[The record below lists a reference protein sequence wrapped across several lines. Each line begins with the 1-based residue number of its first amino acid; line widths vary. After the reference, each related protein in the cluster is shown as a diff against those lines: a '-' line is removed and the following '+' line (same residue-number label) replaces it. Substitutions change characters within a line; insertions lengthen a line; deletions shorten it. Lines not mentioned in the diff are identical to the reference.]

1 MRKARGLTLAELLL
15 AFLLL
20 TMLGLVMGGLF
31 LQLLQGS
38 AKRSDLT
45 VGKVFAEAT
54 LEEVVQAGLYASS
67 TASLEQGL
75 YSHDLQSRTQ
85 FFYRVTSTEA
95 ACPAPSPKRGYLLRV
110 EVWWWSGEPGR
121 SRAGAGL
128 TSTRLSRWVVP

>member
-1 MRKARGLTLAELLL
+1 MKRKLGLTLAELLL

-20 TMLGLVMGGLF
+20 TILGLVMSGLF

-54 LEEVVQAGLYASS
+54 LEEVVQAGLYATNSG
-67 TASLEQGL
+67 SLEQGL

-121 SRAGAGL
+121 SRAGVGL
-128 TSTRLSRWVVP
+128 TSTHLSRWVVP